1 MDEVYK
7 LTTSVGN
14 SYTFEEV
21 SRYHTASVYIGIP
34 DGLRLGGNITL
45 TLDNPPPLA
54 QNTIV
59 KFFIYHGQEETA
71 TPDNSGE
78 PSSSSGT
85 PSISSGPG
93 IQPELPSSAS
103 PDSEGLSDPASSPTA
118 TVPSEPDPV
127 IERPRPT
134 KVKSPTAATGS
145 T

>member
-45 TLDNPPPLA
+45 ILDNPPPLV

-85 PSISSGPG
+85 PSVGSGPT
-93 IQPELPSSAS
+93 IQPAESSS
-103 PDSEGLSDPASSPTA
+103 VSTDSEGLSDSASSPAT
-118 TVPSEPDPV
+118 TVPTEPTA
-127 IERPRPT
+127 IHERTRPT
-134 KVKSPTAATGS
+134 KVKSPTATASGT
-145 T
+145 